1 MKKENLTRTL
11 QDGTEVQELEKS
23 VVLEV
28 RTKCPNKW
36 KLVDLE
42 TGEEYIGNRPD
53 EHKMY
58 WKKIKDA

>member
-1 MKKENLTRTL
+1 MKQRQLKTGNL
-11 QDGTEVQELEKS
+11 VPELEKS
-23 VVLEV
+23 TVLEII
-28 RTKCPNKW
+28 TKCPNKW

-53 EHKMY
+53 EHHMY